1 MEELQTELI
10 SLKICVDLKKIYI
23 VFLSNWWDKVH
34 IKRKSHYHA
43 EVSTDEE
50 VEFEGDN
57 GTNDDISSTATSMTS
72 RSDYEFIKNPTTG
85 YPEKVQILEIL
96 PGQCLRIILKKNI
109 EKLGK
114 LIQKQ
119 STYDETCKIS
129 PDTYYILVEKADS
142 FAVGVK
148 IASGS
153 TGNTD
158 FRAINIK
165 FFGSDEEYTVSKSK
179 AYSIDYYVEKYKLIR
194 IAKLADGLIPRD
206 RETNETL
213 SNAKQCAIEFI
224 KQNTDAKIW
233 FQKTEINEK
242 SRTNMEFVIE
252 KYYAET
258 TDCLWSKKDFEKL
271 CDMKKY
277 MVLRIGFYLK
287 DIKDLNDKF
296 KQLVCVSWDDK
307 EIEHEITV
315 KAEVVKMLTEKNY
328 LKIFIQQYFKA
339 TNGGFQD
346 SKTSQSI
353 DMKKFLKQKI
363 RDQNNT
369 G

>member
-1 MEELQTELI
+1 
-10 SLKICVDLKKIYI
+10 
-23 VFLSNWWDKVH
+23 
-34 IKRKSHYHA
+34 
-43 EVSTDEE
+43 
-50 VEFEGDN
+50 
-57 GTNDDISSTATSMTS
+57 MTS
-72 RSDYEFIKNPTTG
+72 KSDYEFIKNPTTS

-129 PDTYYILVEKADS
+129 PDTNYILVEKANS

-153 TGNTD
+153 SGNTD

-179 AYSIDYYVEKYKLIR
+179 AYSIDYYVEKYKLIK

-206 RETNETL
+206 RDTDETL
-213 SNAKQCAIEFI
+213 SNAKECAIEFI
-224 KQNTDAKIW
+224 KNNTNAKIW
-233 FQKTEINEK
+233 FQKTEINDK
-242 SRTNMEFVIE
+242 SRANMEFVIE

-258 TDCLWSKKDFEKL
+258 TDCLWTKKDFEKL

-287 DIKDLNDKF
+287 DINDVNQKY
-296 KQLVCVSWDDK
+296 KQLVCLSWDEIDDK
-307 EIEHEITV
+307 EVEREITV

-328 LKIFIQQYFKA
+328 LKIFIQQYFTA
-339 TNGGFQD
+339 TDNGFED
-346 SKTSQSI
+346 SKTLQPI

-363 RDQNNT
+363 RDENNT

>member
-1 MEELQTELI
+1 
-10 SLKICVDLKKIYI
+10 
-23 VFLSNWWDKVH
+23 
-34 IKRKSHYHA
+34 
-43 EVSTDEE
+43 
-50 VEFEGDN
+50 
-57 GTNDDISSTATSMTS
+57 MTS
-72 RSDYEFIKNPTTG
+72 KSDYDFIKNPTTS

-129 PDTYYILVEKADS
+129 PDTNYILVEKANS

-153 TGNTD
+153 SGNTD

-179 AYSIDYYVEKYKLIR
+179 AYSIDYYVEKYKLIK

-206 RETNETL
+206 RDTDQTL
-213 SNAKQCAIEFI
+213 SNAKECAIEFI
-224 KQNTDAKIW
+224 KNNTNAKIW
-233 FQKTEINEK
+233 FQKTEINDK
-242 SRTNMEFVIE
+242 SRANMEFVIE

-258 TDCLWSKKDFEKL
+258 TDCLWTKKDFEKL

-287 DIKDLNDKF
+287 DINDVNQKY
-296 KQLVCVSWDDK
+296 KQLVCLSWDDNDDK
-307 EIEHEITV
+307 EIEQEITV

-328 LKIFIQQYFKA
+328 LKIFIQQYFTA
-339 TNGGFQD
+339 TDNGFED
-346 SKTSQSI
+346 SKTLQPI

-363 RDQNNT
+363 RDENNT

>member
-1 MEELQTELI
+1 
-10 SLKICVDLKKIYI
+10 
-23 VFLSNWWDKVH
+23 
-34 IKRKSHYHA
+34 
-43 EVSTDEE
+43 
-50 VEFEGDN
+50 
-57 GTNDDISSTATSMTS
+57 MTS
-72 RSDYEFIKNPTTG
+72 KSDYEFIKNPTTS

-96 PGQCLRIILKKNI
+96 PGQCLRIILKKNL
-109 EKLGK
+109 EKLGR

-129 PDTYYILVEKADS
+129 PDTHYILVEKADS

-153 TGNTD
+153 SGNTD

-206 RETNETL
+206 RDTNETL

-224 KQNTDAKIW
+224 KNNTNAKIW
-233 FQKTEINEK
+233 FQKTEINDK
-242 SRTNMEFVIE
+242 NRTNTNSNERMEFVIA
-252 KYYAET
+252 KYFAET
-258 TDCLWSKKDFEKL
+258 TDSLWTKKDFEKL

-287 DIKDLNDKF
+287 DINDVNQKY
-296 KQLVCVSWDDK
+296 KQLVCLSWDDNDDK
-307 EIEHEITV
+307 KIEREITV

-328 LKIFIQQYFKA
+328 LKIFIQQYFTA
-339 TNGGFQD
+339 TDNGFED
-346 SKTSQSI
+346 SKTLQPI

-363 RDQNNT
+363 RDENNT

>member
-1 MEELQTELI
+1 
-10 SLKICVDLKKIYI
+10 
-23 VFLSNWWDKVH
+23 
-34 IKRKSHYHA
+34 
-43 EVSTDEE
+43 
-50 VEFEGDN
+50 
-57 GTNDDISSTATSMTS
+57 MTS
-72 RSDYEFIKNPTTG
+72 KSDYEFIKNPTTS

-119 STYDETCKIS
+119 SAYDETCKIS
-129 PDTYYILVEKADS
+129 PDTNYNLVEKANS

-153 TGNTD
+153 SGNTD

-179 AYSIDYYVEKYKLIR
+179 AYSIDYYVEKYKLIK

-206 RETNETL
+206 RDTDQTL
-213 SNAKQCAIEFI
+213 SNAKECAIEFI
-224 KQNTDAKIW
+224 KNNTNAKIW
-233 FQKTEINEK
+233 FQKTEINDK
-242 SRTNMEFVIE
+242 SRANMEFVIE

-258 TDCLWSKKDFEKL
+258 TDCLWTKKDFEKL

-287 DIKDLNDKF
+287 DINDVNQKY
-296 KQLVCVSWDDK
+296 KQLVCLSWDDNDDK
-307 EIEHEITV
+307 EIEREITV

-328 LKIFIQQYFKA
+328 LKIFIQQYFTA
-339 TNGGFQD
+339 TDNGFED
-346 SKTSQSI
+346 SKTLQPI

-363 RDQNNT
+363 RDENNT

>member
-1 MEELQTELI
+1 
-10 SLKICVDLKKIYI
+10 
-23 VFLSNWWDKVH
+23 
-34 IKRKSHYHA
+34 
-43 EVSTDEE
+43 
-50 VEFEGDN
+50 
-57 GTNDDISSTATSMTS
+57 MTS
-72 RSDYEFIKNPTTG
+72 KSDYEFIKNPTTS

-96 PGQCLRIILKKNI
+96 PGQCLRIMLKKNI

-129 PDTYYILVEKADS
+129 PDTNYILVEKAKS

-153 TGNTD
+153 SGNTD

-179 AYSIDYYVEKYKLIR
+179 AYSIDYYVEKYKLIK
-194 IAKLADGLIPRD
+194 ITKLADGLIPRD
-206 RETNETL
+206 RDTNETL
-213 SNAKQCAIEFI
+213 SNAKECAIEFI
-224 KQNTDAKIW
+224 KNNTNPKIW
-233 FQKTEINEK
+233 FQKTEINDK
-242 SRTNMEFVIE
+242 SRANMEFVIE

-258 TDCLWSKKDFEKL
+258 TDCLWTKKDFEKL

-287 DIKDLNDKF
+287 DINDVNQKY
-296 KQLVCVSWDDK
+296 KQLVCLSWDDNDDK
-307 EIEHEITV
+307 EIEQEITV

-328 LKIFIQQYFKA
+328 LKIFIQQYFTA
-339 TNGGFQD
+339 TDNGFED
-346 SKTSQSI
+346 SKTLQPI

-363 RDQNNT
+363 RDENNT

>member
-1 MEELQTELI
+1 
-10 SLKICVDLKKIYI
+10 
-23 VFLSNWWDKVH
+23 
-34 IKRKSHYHA
+34 
-43 EVSTDEE
+43 
-50 VEFEGDN
+50 
-57 GTNDDISSTATSMTS
+57 MTS
-72 RSDYEFIKNPTTG
+72 KSDYDFIKNPTTS

-129 PDTYYILVEKADS
+129 PDTNYILVEKANS

-153 TGNTD
+153 SGNTD

-179 AYSIDYYVEKYKLIR
+179 AYSIDYYVEKYKLIK

-206 RETNETL
+206 RDTDQTL
-213 SNAKQCAIEFI
+213 SNAKECAIEFI
-224 KQNTDAKIW
+224 KNNTNAKIW
-233 FQKTEINEK
+233 FQKTEINDK
-242 SRTNMEFVIE
+242 SRANMEFVIE

-258 TDCLWSKKDFEKL
+258 TDCLWTKKDFEKL

-287 DIKDLNDKF
+287 DINDVNQKY
-296 KQLVCVSWDDK
+296 KQLVCLSWDDNDDK
-307 EIEHEITV
+307 EIEREITV

-328 LKIFIQQYFKA
+328 LKIFIQQYFTA
-339 TNGGFQD
+339 TDNGFED
-346 SKTSQSI
+346 SKTLQPI

-363 RDQNNT
+363 RDENNT

>member
-1 MEELQTELI
+1 
-10 SLKICVDLKKIYI
+10 
-23 VFLSNWWDKVH
+23 
-34 IKRKSHYHA
+34 
-43 EVSTDEE
+43 
-50 VEFEGDN
+50 
-57 GTNDDISSTATSMTS
+57 MTS
-72 RSDYEFIKNPTTG
+72 KSDYEFVKNPTTS

-129 PDTYYILVEKADS
+129 PDTNYILVEKANS

-153 TGNTD
+153 SGNTD

-179 AYSIDYYVEKYKLIR
+179 AYSIDYYVEKYKLIK

-206 RETNETL
+206 RDTDETL
-213 SNAKQCAIEFI
+213 SNAKECAIEFI
-224 KQNTDAKIW
+224 KNNTNAKIW
-233 FQKTEINEK
+233 FQKTEINDK
-242 SRTNMEFVIE
+242 SRANMEFVIE

-258 TDCLWSKKDFEKL
+258 TDCLWTKKDFEKL

-287 DIKDLNDKF
+287 DINDVNQKY
-296 KQLVCVSWDDK
+296 KQLVCLSWDEIDDK
-307 EIEHEITV
+307 EVEREITV

-328 LKIFIQQYFKA
+328 LKIFIQQYFTA
-339 TNGGFQD
+339 TDNGFED
-346 SKTSQSI
+346 SKTLQPI

-363 RDQNNT
+363 RDENNT

>member
-1 MEELQTELI
+1 
-10 SLKICVDLKKIYI
+10 
-23 VFLSNWWDKVH
+23 
-34 IKRKSHYHA
+34 
-43 EVSTDEE
+43 
-50 VEFEGDN
+50 
-57 GTNDDISSTATSMTS
+57 MTS
-72 RSDYEFIKNPTTG
+72 KSDYEFIKNPTTS

-129 PDTYYILVEKADS
+129 PDTNYILVEKANS

-153 TGNTD
+153 SGNTD

-179 AYSIDYYVEKYKLIR
+179 AYSIDYYVEKYKLIK

-206 RETNETL
+206 RDTDETL
-213 SNAKQCAIEFI
+213 SNAKECAIEFI
-224 KQNTDAKIW
+224 KNNTNAKIW
-233 FQKTEINEK
+233 FQKTEINDK
-242 SRTNMEFVIE
+242 SRANMEFVIE

-258 TDCLWSKKDFEKL
+258 TDCLWTKKDFEKL

-287 DIKDLNDKF
+287 DINDVNQKY
-296 KQLVCVSWDDK
+296 KQLVCLSWDEIEDK
-307 EIEHEITV
+307 EVEREITV

-328 LKIFIQQYFKA
+328 LKIFIQQYFTA
-339 TNGGFQD
+339 TDNGFED
-346 SKTSQSI
+346 SKTLQPI

-363 RDQNNT
+363 RDENNT

>member
-1 MEELQTELI
+1 
-10 SLKICVDLKKIYI
+10 
-23 VFLSNWWDKVH
+23 
-34 IKRKSHYHA
+34 
-43 EVSTDEE
+43 
-50 VEFEGDN
+50 
-57 GTNDDISSTATSMTS
+57 MTS
-72 RSDYEFIKNPTTG
+72 KSDYEFIKNPTTS

-129 PDTYYILVEKADS
+129 PDTNYILVEKANS

-153 TGNTD
+153 SGNTD

-179 AYSIDYYVEKYKLIR
+179 AYSIDYYVEKYKLIK

-206 RETNETL
+206 RDTDETL
-213 SNAKQCAIEFI
+213 SNAKECAIEFI
-224 KQNTDAKIW
+224 KNNTNAKIW
-233 FQKTEINEK
+233 FQKTEINDK
-242 SRTNMEFVIE
+242 SRANMEFVIE

-258 TDCLWSKKDFEKL
+258 TDCLWTKKDFEKL

-287 DIKDLNDKF
+287 DINYVNQKY
-296 KQLVCVSWDDK
+296 KQLVCLSWDEIDDK
-307 EIEHEITV
+307 EVEREITV

-328 LKIFIQQYFKA
+328 LKIFIQQYFTA
-339 TNGGFQD
+339 TDNGFED
-346 SKTSQSI
+346 SKTLQPI

-363 RDQNNT
+363 RDENNT

>member
-1 MEELQTELI
+1 
-10 SLKICVDLKKIYI
+10 
-23 VFLSNWWDKVH
+23 
-34 IKRKSHYHA
+34 
-43 EVSTDEE
+43 
-50 VEFEGDN
+50 
-57 GTNDDISSTATSMTS
+57 MTS
-72 RSDYEFIKNPTTG
+72 KSDYEFIKNPTTS

-96 PGQCLRIILKKNI
+96 PGQCLRIILNKNI

-129 PDTYYILVEKADS
+129 PDTNYILVEKANS

-153 TGNTD
+153 SGNTD

-179 AYSIDYYVEKYKLIR
+179 SYSIDYYVEKYKLIK

-206 RETNETL
+206 RDTDQTL
-213 SNAKQCAIEFI
+213 SNAKECAIEFI
-224 KQNTDAKIW
+224 KNNTNAKIW
-233 FQKTEINEK
+233 FQKTEINDK
-242 SRTNMEFVIE
+242 SRANMEFVIE

-258 TDCLWSKKDFEKL
+258 TDCLWTKKDFEKL

-287 DIKDLNDKF
+287 DINDVNQKY
-296 KQLVCVSWDDK
+296 KQLVCLSWDDNDDK
-307 EIEHEITV
+307 EIEREITV

-328 LKIFIQQYFKA
+328 LKIFIQQYFTA
-339 TNGGFQD
+339 TDNGFED
-346 SKTSQSI
+346 SKTLQPI

-363 RDQNNT
+363 RDENNT

>member
-1 MEELQTELI
+1 
-10 SLKICVDLKKIYI
+10 
-23 VFLSNWWDKVH
+23 
-34 IKRKSHYHA
+34 
-43 EVSTDEE
+43 
-50 VEFEGDN
+50 
-57 GTNDDISSTATSMTS
+57 MTS
-72 RSDYEFIKNPTTG
+72 KSDYEFIKNPTTS

-129 PDTYYILVEKADS
+129 PDTNYILVEKANS

-153 TGNTD
+153 SGNTD

-179 AYSIDYYVEKYKLIR
+179 AYSIDYYVEKYKLIK

-206 RETNETL
+206 RDTDQTL
-213 SNAKQCAIEFI
+213 SNAKECAIEFI
-224 KQNTDAKIW
+224 KNNTNAKIW
-233 FQKTEINEK
+233 FQKTEINDK
-242 SRTNMEFVIE
+242 SRANMEFVIE

-258 TDCLWSKKDFEKL
+258 TDCLWTKKDFEKL

-287 DIKDLNDKF
+287 DINDVNQKY
-296 KQLVCVSWDDK
+296 KQLVCLSWDDNDDK
-307 EIEHEITV
+307 EIEREITV

-328 LKIFIQQYFKA
+328 LKIFIQQYFTA
-339 TNGGFQD
+339 TDNGFED
-346 SKTSQSI
+346 SKTLQPI

-363 RDQNNT
+363 RDENNT

>member
-1 MEELQTELI
+1 
-10 SLKICVDLKKIYI
+10 
-23 VFLSNWWDKVH
+23 
-34 IKRKSHYHA
+34 
-43 EVSTDEE
+43 
-50 VEFEGDN
+50 
-57 GTNDDISSTATSMTS
+57 MTS
-72 RSDYEFIKNPTTG
+72 KSDYEFIKNPTTS

-129 PDTYYILVEKADS
+129 PDTNYILVEKANS

-153 TGNTD
+153 SGNTD

-179 AYSIDYYVEKYKLIR
+179 AYSIDYYVEKYKLIK

-206 RETNETL
+206 RDTDETL
-213 SNAKQCAIEFI
+213 SNAKECAIEFI
-224 KQNTDAKIW
+224 KNNINAKIW
-233 FQKTEINEK
+233 FQKTEINDK
-242 SRTNMEFVIE
+242 SRANMEFVIE

-258 TDCLWSKKDFEKL
+258 TDCLWTKKDFEKL

-287 DIKDLNDKF
+287 DINDVNQKY
-296 KQLVCVSWDDK
+296 KQLVCLSWDDIDDK
-307 EIEHEITV
+307 EVEREITV

-328 LKIFIQQYFKA
+328 LKIFIQQYFTA
-339 TNGGFQD
+339 TDNGFED
-346 SKTSQSI
+346 SKTLQPI

-363 RDQNNT
+363 RDENNT

>member
-1 MEELQTELI
+1 
-10 SLKICVDLKKIYI
+10 
-23 VFLSNWWDKVH
+23 
-34 IKRKSHYHA
+34 
-43 EVSTDEE
+43 
-50 VEFEGDN
+50 
-57 GTNDDISSTATSMTS
+57 MTS
-72 RSDYEFIKNPTTG
+72 KSDYDFIKNPTTS

-129 PDTYYILVEKADS
+129 SDTNYILVEKANG

-153 TGNTD
+153 SGNTD
-158 FRAINIK
+158 FRAISIK

-179 AYSIDYYVEKYKLIR
+179 AYSIDYYVEKYKLIK

-206 RETNETL
+206 RDTNETL
-213 SNAKQCAIEFI
+213 SNAKECAIEFI
-224 KQNTDAKIW
+224 KNNTNAKIW
-233 FQKTEINEK
+233 FQKTEINDK
-242 SRTNMEFVIE
+242 SRANMEFVIE

-258 TDCLWSKKDFEKL
+258 TDCLWTKKDFEKL

-287 DIKDLNDKF
+287 DINDVNQKY
-296 KQLVCVSWDDK
+296 KQLVCLSWDDNDDK
-307 EIEHEITV
+307 KIEREITV

-328 LKIFIQQYFKA
+328 LKIFIQQYFTA
-339 TNGGFQD
+339 TDNGFED
-346 SKTSQSI
+346 SKTLQPI

-363 RDQNNT
+363 RDENNT